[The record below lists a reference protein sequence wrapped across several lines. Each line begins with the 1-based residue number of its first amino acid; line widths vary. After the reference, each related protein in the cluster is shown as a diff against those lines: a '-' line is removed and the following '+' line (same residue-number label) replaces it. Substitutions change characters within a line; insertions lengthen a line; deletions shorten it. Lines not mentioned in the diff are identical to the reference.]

1 VYASRSEEDQV
12 ALPGLLLDSLEQAVI
27 ATDLKGNI
35 LYWNRFAEKM
45 YGWRADEVLGRSV
58 LEITPTEQS
67 AQQADEILGKL
78 MRGESWTGEIVLRR
92 KDGTTFPV
100 FVTDS
105 PVVDASGRLVAI
117 VGVSHDI
124 SQRRAAEA
132 RTEML
137 LAEQTH
143 RLKNM
148 LAVVQSLARQTARQS
163 SSTDDFLASFSS
175 RLSAVAAANDL
186 LIERSGAATALEELA
201 HATLNSLLDGERI
214 RLNGPRVMLQ
224 RRMILP
230 FSMLLHELYTNALK
244 YGALSSP
251 AGRVEIAWR
260 TEEHGDG
267 NALEFEWR
275 ERNGPVV
282 VPPHKKGFGTALI
295 ERAIAQELRAQI
307 SLDYDPE
314 GVSCRVRTAL

>member
-1 VYASRSEEDQV
+1 VYASRNEEDH
-12 ALPGLLLDSLEQAVI
+12 LPLPSLLLDSLEQAVI

-58 LEITPTEQS
+58 LEITPAEQS
-67 AQQADEILGKL
+67 AQQANEILDKL
-78 MRGESWTGEIVLRR
+78 MRGESWTGEIILRR
-92 KDGTTFPV
+92 KEGTTFPV
-100 FVTDS
+100 SVTDS
-105 PVVDASGRLVAI
+105 PVFDASGRLVAI

-148 LAVVQSLARQTARQS
+148 LAIVQSLARQTARQS
-163 SSTDDFLASFSS
+163 SSTDDFLTTFSS

-244 YGALSSP
+244 YGALSNP
-251 AGRVEIAWR
+251 VGTVEIAWR
-260 TEEHGDG
+260 TEPNGDG

-275 ERNGPVV
+275 ERNGPMV
-282 VPPHKKGFGTALI
+282 VPPRKKGFGTALI
-295 ERAIAQELRAQI
+295 ERAIAQELGAQI

-314 GVSCRVRTAL
+314 GLSCRVRTAL

>member
-1 VYASRSEEDQV
+1 
-12 ALPGLLLDSLEQAVI
+12 
-27 ATDLKGNI
+27 
-35 LYWNRFAEKM
+35 
-45 YGWRADEVLGRSV
+45 
-58 LEITPTEQS
+58 
-67 AQQADEILGKL
+67 
-78 MRGESWTGEIVLRR
+78 
-92 KDGTTFPV
+92 
-100 FVTDS
+100 
-105 PVVDASGRLVAI
+105 
-117 VGVSHDI
+117 
-124 SQRRAAEA
+124 
-132 RTEML
+132 
-137 LAEQTH
+137 
-143 RLKNM
+143 M

-282 VPPHKKGFGTALI
+282 VPPLKKGFGTALI